1 VGEDEL
7 QKKFGAIDVKVVEYR
22 EGGLRNLQGARKE
35 LWPTLLGLLL
45 AVLVLEMV
53 LANGLPGF
61 KP

>member
-1 VGEDEL
+1 
-7 QKKFGAIDVKVVEYR
+7 
-22 EGGLRNLQGARKE
+22 LRNLQGARKE